1 MPKNS
6 IYTTLLILFIIAF
19 IALPLVKI
27 PISVSARGVVRS
39 AFEDTQITASAV
51 GKVTQNRITNNNQN
65 VQKGDTLLVIT
76 TETLDTQRQLL
87 DVQIADFESQLTDL
101 SRITTGNTQNL
112 QTRQVQQEVFAFREK
127 LAQLQAQ
134 LSLAQKELD
143 RANILFEKGVIAR
156 ADHEKLFYRH
166 EELQRQL
173 RNVQEE
179 QTAHWQTQRVETERK
194 IQTLHYERRRLG
206 QEQKNYVIT
215 APISG
220 RIMNYNG
227 IRQGGFVAS
236 GQLIASI
243 SSEQNLIAECMVS
256 PKDIGFIR
264 PNQNVRFQIDTYN
277 YNQWGLLDG
286 AVSDID
292 QNIQINEQT
301 GEGLFRVRCLMK
313 QNHLQLK
320 NGYQGIIGKGMTFTA
335 RFHLTDRTL
344 WQLLFDRAD
353 DWFNPNLK

>member
-1 MPKNS
+1 MPKHP
-6 IYTTLLILFIIAF
+6 IYIIVLILIISVF
-19 IALPLVKI
+19 IALPLVKV

-51 GKVTQNRITNNNQN
+51 GRVVQNHITHNNQA

-76 TETLDTQRQLL
+76 TEILDTQRQLL
-87 DVQIADFESQLTDL
+87 DVQITDFEAQLADL
-101 SRITTGNTQNL
+101 SLITAGNSRNL
-112 QTRQVQQEVFAFREK
+112 QTRQVQQEFFAFREK

-143 RANILFEKGVIAR
+143 RGNILFEKGVIAR
-156 ADHEKLFYRH
+156 ADHEKIFYRH

-173 RNVQEE
+173 RNAQEE

-194 IQTLHYERRRLG
+194 IQTLLSERQRLG
-206 QEQKNYVIT
+206 QEQKNYVLT

-220 RIMNYNG
+220 RIVNYNG
-227 IRQGGFVAS
+227 IRSGGFVAS

-243 SSEQNLIAECMVS
+243 SSQQNLIAECMVS
-256 PKDIGFIR
+256 PKDIGFVR
-264 PNQNVRFQIDTYN
+264 PEQNVRFQIDTYN

-286 AVSDID
+286 FVSDID

-301 GEGLFRVRCLMK
+301 GEGLFKVRCLMEK
-313 QNHLQLK
+313 SHLQLK
-320 NGYQGIIGKGMTFTA
+320 NGYQGIISKGMTLTA